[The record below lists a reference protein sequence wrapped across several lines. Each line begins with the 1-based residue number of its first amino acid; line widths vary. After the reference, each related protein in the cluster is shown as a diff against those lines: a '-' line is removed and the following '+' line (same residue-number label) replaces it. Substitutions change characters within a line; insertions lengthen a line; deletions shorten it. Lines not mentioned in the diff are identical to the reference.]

1 MAPVSEHWEPLTEL
15 EQLTERMRRLFDQ
28 TLGFSWPTA
37 ETETRGWAPAV
48 DLEETGEAYVLEAE
62 LAGVKREDVSI
73 ELLGPEL
80 TISGEVPPRERSGT
94 MRRQA
99 RRTGRFEYRVTLPDQ
114 VDADAI
120 EANLADGVLTVRVPK
135 SAAAQARRIPVNS

>member
-1 MAPVSEHWEPLTEL
+1 
-15 EQLTERMRRLFDQ
+15 
-28 TLGFSWPTA
+28 
-37 ETETRGWAPAV
+37 
-48 DLEETGEAYVLEAE
+48 
-62 LAGVKREDVSI
+62 
-73 ELLGPEL
+73 
-80 TISGEVPPRERSGT
+80 

-120 EANLADGVLTVRVPK
+120 EASLADGVLTVRVPK